1 MNCEAIRELF
11 SEYADRSL
19 APELKDSME
28 QHLKR
33 CPVCSR
39 ELNHFTATVQ
49 LLTRLPLIPAPPDFL
64 VSLRRRLEQPPA
76 WRRFL
81 SPAWLISPAAGPA
94 AGRTWALAA
103 SFVLVFS
110 IAFLIG
116 RNYQPGSQRPLTV
129 ALEHATAKVWTPPPD
144 PLEGVEWRIPMEA
157 QAPRAMAV
165 SAGFHI
171 PDSLEVEYAASRST
185 PEGAFPYQTP
195 TEFVIAL
202 LKADPELRYADL
214 YPMPQ
219 GALALTPDFLYQIT
233 LSDAGFAQ
241 APQTFFLNG
250 HRLPKN
256 LGLAQRLYGLRI
268 RRLASPLS
276 PP

>member
-11 SEYADRSL
+11 SDYADRTL

-33 CPVCSR
+33 CPACSR
-39 ELNHFTATVQ
+39 ELTHFTATVQ
-49 LLTRLPLIPAPPDFL
+49 LLTRLPMIPAPPDFL
-64 VSLRRRLEQPPA
+64 VSVRRRLEQPPA

-81 SPAWLISPAAGPA
+81 SPAWLLSPAAS
-94 AGRTWALAA
+94 RTWALAA
-103 SFVLVFS
+103 SFIFVFS

-116 RNYQPGSQRPLTV
+116 RNYQPGSPQPLTV
-129 ALEHATAKVWTPPPD
+129 ALEHSAKVWTPPPD

-157 QAPRAMAV
+157 AAPRAMAV

-171 PDSLEVEYAASRST
+171 PDSLEVEYAASRSA
-185 PEGAFPYQTP
+185 PDGAFPYQTP

-214 YPMPQ
+214 YPLPQ

-241 APQTFFLNG
+241 APQTFLGNG
-250 HRLPKN
+250 HRLPRT
-256 LGLAQRLYGLRI
+256 LGQAQRLYGLHI

-276 PP
+276 AP

>member
-11 SEYADRSL
+11 SDYADRTL
-19 APELKDSME
+19 TPEVKDSME

-33 CPVCSR
+33 CPACSH
-39 ELNHFTATVQ
+39 ELSRFSATVQ

-64 VSLRRRLEQPPA
+64 VSLRHRLEQPPA
-76 WRRFL
+76 WRRLL
-81 SPAWLISPAAGPA
+81 SPAWLLSPA

-103 SFVLVFS
+103 SFILVFS
-110 IAFLIG
+110 LAFLIG
-116 RNYQPGSQRPLTV
+116 RNYQPGNQNQV
-129 ALEHATAKVWTPPPD
+129 ADAGNVAPTTVWTPPPD
-144 PLEGVEWRIPMEA
+144 PLQDVEWRIPMEA
-157 QAPRAMAV
+157 SPPRALAV

-171 PDSLEVEYAASRST
+171 PDSLEVEYAASRSG
-185 PEGAFPYQTP
+185 PNGAFPYQTP

-214 YPMPQ
+214 YPLPQ
-219 GALALTPDFLYQIT
+219 GALALTPDFLYQVT
-233 LSDAGFAQ
+233 LGDAAFSQ
-241 APQTFFLNG
+241 APRTFLRNG
-250 HRLPKN
+250 HRLPRT